1 MRTFILSAVIL
12 IGGALCA
19 CSPDSSTAPSTTDE
33 SAAPAPA
40 AASVTA
46 ASALR
51 SRVEAA
57 LAAAERPAADK
68 EIDANRKPV
77 EIVEFFG
84 IDSGMTVL
92 DVTAAGGYFTEVLAA
107 AVGPEGRVYA
117 QNDQGTLT
125 RADGVMGNALTAR
138 LANNRLPNVQR
149 IDQDVREAG
158 LVDAVDAALVVLTL
172 HDFYNFQGEEV
183 ARDVL
188 RAVYTAL
195 KPGGVLGFIDHAGNA
210 GLDNRSLHRL
220 ERSVAE
226 RLITEAG
233 FTIETASEVL
243 ANSADDH
250 TVGVFDPS
258 IRRRTDQFVLRARK
272 P

>member
-1 MRTFILSAVIL
+1 MRTLTLLAVVMAC
-12 IGGALCA
+12 GALCA
-19 CSPDSSTAPSTTDE
+19 CSPDSAPSTTND

-40 AASVTA
+40 AAGSTA
-46 ASALR
+46 DNGLR
-51 SRVEAA
+51 TRVEAA

-68 EIDANRKPV
+68 EIDANRKPLEV
-77 EIVEFFG
+77 VQFFG
-84 IDSGMTVL
+84 IESGMTVL

-107 AVGPEGRVYA
+107 AVGPDGRVYA

-149 IDQDVREAG
+149 IDQDVRETG
-158 LVDAVDAALVVLTL
+158 LTDAVDAALVVLTL
-172 HDFYNFQGEEV
+172 HDFYNFQGEDV

-195 KPGGVLGFIDHAGNA
+195 KPGGVLGFIDHAANA
-210 GLDNRSLHRL
+210 GLDNRALHRI

-233 FTIETASEVL
+233 FTIEAASDVL

-250 TVGVFDPS
+250 TVGVFDSS